1 MLWGGKMVKTL
12 SAFSKLST
20 ADETSREK
28 LVMQCGRPSI
38 RDLYRIFPGFRRL
51 PDLAWVRWEA
61 GKRK

>member
-1 MLWGGKMVKTL
+1 MEERWLRPCLT
-12 SAFSKLST
+12 SASSAKQT
-20 ADETSREK
+20 RPVREK

-61 GKRK
+61 EKRR